1 MAMSRTS
8 WSINALATELGLD
21 RRTVANRLE
30 RVIPVDLAADGSP
43 RWALADAAPALLNP
57 GGRKSLPSRPPPPGA
72 EILLKIP
79 NDVHAGYV
87 ATWLDIAANIRPV
100 VASALMMSG
109 LSLKDA
115 KRCTNH
121 VHAFMVRH
129 GGQTM
134 KKAGVLPKS
143 QDDEMD
149 WVPVDCIQ
157 EPNWQGLVEM
167 AKQERAKAAAGAG
180 AGAG

>member
-8 WSINALATELGLD
+8 WSVSGLATEFNLD
-21 RRTVANRLE
+21 RRTVAKRLE
-30 RVIPVDLAADGSP
+30 GVIPVDLAPDGSP
-43 RWALADAAPALLNP
+43 RWSLSDAAPALLNP
-57 GGRKSLPSRPPPPGA
+57 REPRSLPNRPPPPGA

-79 NDVHAGYV
+79 NDVHGGY
-87 ATWLDIAANIRPV
+87 ASAWLDIAANIRPV

-115 KRCTNH
+115 KRCTTN
-121 VHAFMVRH
+121 VHAFLVRY
-129 GGQTM
+129 GDQNMRKSG
-134 KKAGVLPKS
+134 ALPKS

-149 WVPVDCIQ
+149 WVPVDFIQ

-167 AKQERAKAAAGAG
+167 ARQERTKQATGAD
-180 AGAG
+180 